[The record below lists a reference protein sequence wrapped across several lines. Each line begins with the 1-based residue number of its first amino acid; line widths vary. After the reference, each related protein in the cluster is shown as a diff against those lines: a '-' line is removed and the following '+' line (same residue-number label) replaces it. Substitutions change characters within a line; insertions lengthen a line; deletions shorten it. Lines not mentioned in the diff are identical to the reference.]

1 MKRLLFLLSL
11 LVLLSLRASAINL
24 DSLMNVEKKE
34 AHKIPRQV
42 FSFEFN
48 LNTATDLTY
57 SYQFDY
63 QWYALKYMGIG
74 FGMEY
79 DRNDVAAQQDRDEEH
94 GYATSYDK
102 DAVVRLN
109 FLPMLSFRTPT
120 VWFSHDRSWGVMLR
134 CDPMLVMSVPK
145 NDVMWIT
152 AEPIPGTPYYHEG
165 NVKVKNHGGKWL
177 AWRLRYALS
186 FYNELAIISIGVS
199 FSDYNIYSCRNH
211 MIYRGE
217 QIFDRGFGHTTTV
230 FISLGAC
237 L

>member
-11 LVLLSLRASAINL
+11 LCLLSLRASAINL
-24 DSLMNVEKKE
+24 DSLMNAEKKE

-109 FLPMLSFRTPT
+109 FLPMLCFRTPT

-186 FYNELAIISIGVS
+186 FYNELAMISIGVS

>member
-11 LVLLSLRASAINL
+11 LCLLSLRASAINL

-217 QIFDRGFGHTTTV
+217 QVFDRGFGHTTTV

>member
-11 LVLLSLRASAINL
+11 LCLLSLRASAINL

-152 AEPIPGTPYYHEG
+152 AEPIPGTPYYHED

-186 FYNELAIISIGVS
+186 FYNELAMISIGVS

-211 MIYRGE
+211 MIYNGE

>member
-11 LVLLSLRASAINL
+11 LCLLSLRASAINL

-186 FYNELAIISIGVS
+186 FYNELAMISIGVS

-211 MIYRGE
+211 MIYNGE